1 MLTAE
6 IRFIYSLI
14 ITAYM
19 RFYATTAYRRAALVL
34 PLALCFSGAFA
45 QQRIPTGQSIRLSP
59 EDADRGLNGVQ
70 KNFFFATDTSSDYH
84 NAGFFGQKLRPYLAD
99 NPEALDYLNA
109 YRRQKT
115 MLLVER
121 LVFVSAAGL
130 YGQQILAGD
139 ERQYFNNTQKVAAS
153 VAVISLIS
161 NVFITR
167 HTNAHLQRA
176 VETYNSML
184 TNRHSYW
191 QRLRPTTVGLAAT
204 STGQPLVA
212 LRWEFR

>member
-1 MLTAE
+1 
-6 IRFIYSLI
+6 
-14 ITAYM
+14 M
-19 RFYATTAYRRAALVL
+19 RLSATTVRRCVL
-34 PLALCFSGAFA
+34 LSLLFLLSATSLFA
-45 QQRIPTGQSIRLSP
+45 QQRVLTGRPIRLSP

-70 KNFFFATDTSSDYH
+70 KNFYFATDTSSDYL

-121 LVFVSAAGL
+121 LIFVSSVGV

-139 ERQYFNNTQKVAAS
+139 ERQYFNSTQKVAAG

-161 NVFITR
+161 NVFISR
-167 HTNAHLQRA
+167 HTNAHMQRA

-184 TNRHSYW
+184 TNHHSYW
-191 QRLRPTTVGLAAT
+191 QHLRPTTVGLAAT
-204 STGQPLVA
+204 PLGRPLLA
-212 LRWEFR
+212 LSWELR